1 MSADEG
7 LVRIGRV
14 IKPHGIRG
22 ELVVAAEGQTLAE
35 LPVGTAVLVA
45 AVASAMVGLDLREI
59 ADWAF
64 EVFSVTFMVILG
76 IMLAGF
82 AYCLVRLIECR
93 KDGENGDVWLEAA
106 VHLAGGVATV
116 ALTYTLLGISLGIGT
131 LADEKPVKMVG
142 SFWPYA
148 PTLFDYIRRA
158 MPLAAPQSLSD
169 DQVYALTAYL
179 LAANGLIDED
189 RAMTAAT
196 LPEVRMPNRDGFV
209 EWWPDPPG

>member
-116 ALTYTLLGISLGIGT
+116 ALTYTLLGISLGIASLSHQPLTPDTVQDVIGQLT
-131 LADEKPVKMVG
+131 RHFSVAFLTSVVG
-142 SFWPYA
+142 V
-148 PTLFDYIRRA
+148 PTAAGLRA
-158 MPLAAPQSLSD
+158 MVMVTETRIQARPAQTESSRL
-169 DQVYALTAYL
+169 
-179 LAANGLIDED
+179 
-189 RAMTAAT
+189 
-196 LPEVRMPNRDGFV
+196 
-209 EWWPDPPG
+209 